1 MRYRYGSLG
10 RLIAGINHGGRVEL
24 EWNAAGQLTL
34 ERSLIRGVSHEP
46 HHQYDERGNRTTKL
60 KARHTQQQFRWNTEQ
75 QLAEAVTVR
84 NGAAQRTTYG
94 YDAFGRR
101 SWKQDAFGVTTFV
114 WDGNRLLSETHGGR
128 SYLWIYETTASR
140 RWCKSAWASK

>member
-1 MRYRYGSLG
+1 MRTHYQRDDAGRLVEKLVVRGGETQWQRMRYRYGSLG

-60 KARHTQQQFRWNTEQ
+60 KAQRSAPRM
-75 QLAEAVTVR
+75 AMMPSAD
-84 NGAAQRTTYG
+84 AAGSRT
-94 YDAFGRR
+94 
-101 SWKQDAFGVTTFV
+101 
-114 WDGNRLLSETHGGR
+114 LS
-128 SYLWIYETTASR
+128 A
-140 RWCKSAWASK
+140 